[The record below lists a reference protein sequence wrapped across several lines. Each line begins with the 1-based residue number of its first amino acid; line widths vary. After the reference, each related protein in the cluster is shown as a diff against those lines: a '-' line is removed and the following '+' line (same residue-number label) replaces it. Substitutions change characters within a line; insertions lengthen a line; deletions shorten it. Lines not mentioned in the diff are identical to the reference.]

1 MNLKKYLIRAGIA
14 TGTVG
19 VIVAGAAAFSAFE
32 AHVIN
37 VTATIENALTVPIE
51 AEGLSYGT
59 VFPQEE
65 LDLPFDVRLS
75 GSFLEQTRVD
85 TVDYV
90 IRQKPKCV
98 LVEDVDLPQFGLVT
112 EDEQGTFACEDE
124 ENYDILPLL
133 CPYLSKHET
142 TGDPQNVPGDP
153 GDNDSQ
159 GINAFHGLPGL
170 WNLATT
176 LATQV
181 AGQLWS
187 TVGDVGDTWN
197 IDLRVPCFAGDLDQG
212 GFVDQCA
219 QDWDDFVIRE
229 SGDPQINP
237 DDYVLD
243 PDLEHE
249 IFGCDLWLEVTDI
262 SNQVEPE

>member
-1 MNLKKYLIRAGIA
+1 MKKILLSLGAVTAVLVGA
-14 TGTVG
+14 TMF
-19 VIVAGAAAFSAFE
+19 AAFE
-32 AHVIN
+32 AHVVN
-37 VTATIENALTVPIE
+37 VTARIENALFVPMAQSGIDF
-51 AEGLSYGT
+51 GT
-59 VFPQEE
+59 VFPQEK
-65 LDLPFDVRLS
+65 LDKFFDVSLS
-75 GSFLEQTRVD
+75 QSFQDEDRVD
-85 TVDYV
+85 DVTYM
-90 IRQKPKCV
+90 IRQKPKCIRTS
-98 LVEDVDLPQFGLVT
+98 ENSQLPEFGRVT
-112 EDEQGTFACEDE
+112 EVEGGSFVCVDE

-133 CPYLSKHET
+133 CPYLSKHEV

-262 SNQVEPE
+262 SNQVEPERSEE